1 MTLYPVEA
9 CPLQLD
15 TSHSVALTASTA
27 QIAWGGFPQW
37 CSGDEVIGEAHLC
50 KGVFWAKLLEEENPK
65 DLSETRQ

>member
-27 QIAWGGFPQW
+27 QIAWGDSH
-37 CSGDEVIGEAHLC
+37 SGVGEDEVIGEAHLC

-65 DLSETRQ
+65 DLSAF